1 MPDKAVISK
10 ESTVVAIKDQLSAD
24 LKGEAVILN
33 CNNGVYY
40 GLNEV
45 GNAIWA
51 FVQEPRRV
59 AEITAKVE
67 REYDVSPEACER
79 DVLTLLGQ
87 LVEAGLIEVE
97 APGGRERSGSPPPK
111 S

>member
-1 MPDKAVISK
+1 MPKTDISK
-10 ESTVVAIKDQLSAD
+10 QSTIVAVKDQMSAD

-33 CNNGVYY
+33 CANGVYY

-59 AEITAKVE
+59 AEITAKIE
-67 REYDVSPEACER
+67 DEFDVAPDVCER
-79 DVLTLLGQ
+79 DVLALLAQ
-87 LVEAGLIEVE
+87 LADAGLIEVRG
-97 APGGRERSGSPPPK
+97 AAS
-111 S
+111 